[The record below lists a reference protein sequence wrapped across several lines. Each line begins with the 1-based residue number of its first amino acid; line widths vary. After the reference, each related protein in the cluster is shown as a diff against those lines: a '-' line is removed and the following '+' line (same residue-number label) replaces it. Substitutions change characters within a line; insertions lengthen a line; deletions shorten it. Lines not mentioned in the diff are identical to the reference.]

1 MRFLNDAHT
10 IKVPFVSLC
19 GWLAWWGVRVLPK
32 PRNVSVN
39 SWANLVCRWFR
50 SIQADRSMRYN
61 LFHLQHTLD
70 IRMAVYST
78 FKATNLCNTI
88 IIIISLIRTNVTEN
102 RFFFFILT
110 STSSFAWHLFIHLFR
125 CFSVLFSRAACV
137 TVAFHI
143 RNKFSF
149 VNARFGKF
157 FAFTYFPCVLVG
169 VVIHWIKLHIRVEFW
184 FVFDSGMEL
193 MRSVN

>member
-102 RFFFFILT
+102 RFFFFHSHFYFFVCLAFIH
-110 STSSFAWHLFIHLFR
+110 SFIPLFFCFIFARCLCHCCFPHPEQIFVCKCAIRKVFRFHLF
-125 CFSVLFSRAACV
+125 SVRSRGCCDPL
-137 TVAFHI
+137 
-143 RNKFSF
+143 N
-149 VNARFGKF
+149 
-157 FAFTYFPCVLVG
+157 
-169 VVIHWIKLHIRVEFW
+169 
-184 FVFDSGMEL
+184 
-193 MRSVN
+193 